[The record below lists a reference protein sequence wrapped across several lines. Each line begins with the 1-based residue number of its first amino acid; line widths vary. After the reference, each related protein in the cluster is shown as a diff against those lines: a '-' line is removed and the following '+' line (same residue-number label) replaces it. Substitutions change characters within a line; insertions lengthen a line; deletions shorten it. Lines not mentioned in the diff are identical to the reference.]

1 MLFWIL
7 TGLLTV
13 LTIGTIVW
21 WWRED
26 WVYGAWALLWAPVVG
41 FLVWLLLALGL
52 TTLIA
57 VTMGANAEERDTM
70 PLKGMGES
78 SEIHGQFFLLSGHIG
93 QSETITYIQQNPD
106 GSFEKNS
113 HQASGSKIWE
123 KSDAKP
129 SMETIQYY
137 ADHPW
142 ITPTRIDMCHRHEF
156 TVPVGSVQEGYSLTP

>member
-78 SEIHGQFFLLSGHIG
+78 S
-93 QSETITYIQQNPD
+93 
-106 GSFEKNS
+106 
-113 HQASGSKIWE
+113 
-123 KSDAKP
+123 
-129 SMETIQYY
+129 
-137 ADHPW
+137 DHLHPTEPGW
-142 ITPTRIDMCHRHEF
+142 II
-156 TVPVGSVQEGYSLTP
+156 